1 MSIAVKILV
10 DRPPIT
16 ENELR
21 KLLNFAI
28 SEVAREGLYVPE
40 VFAIIVISKEDFE
53 RSKEQGGIVNAN
65 FIYREVPVDTLII
78 RGDIHTN
85 VFVMDF
91 LKAIYVIA
99 LYRTAL
105 VVDMKKG
112 EEWAREHF
120 IKALSYMVS

>member
-1 MSIAVKILV
+1 MSVAIKILV
-10 DRPPIT
+10 DKPPIT

-28 SEVAREGLYVPE
+28 SEAVHEGLYVPE
-40 VFAIIVISKEDFE
+40 VFAIVVVSGDDFE
-53 RSKEQGGIVNAN
+53 KSKEQGGIVDTN
-65 FIYREVPVDTLII
+65 FIYREVPVDTLIM

-91 LKAIYVIA
+91 LKAIYIIA

-105 VVDMKKG
+105 VIDMKRG